1 MVINILLSL
10 LCLAPGFSAAPQDSF
25 QGLLGGGGL
34 ADILKNPVIQKR
46 ILENNLNPCDGKP
59 PTTCRCTNGQSIPF
73 SIDYKDNPCS
83 GNARPDRCSC
93 PNGKTFKIKDLTENV
108 INKYDLPNC
117 GSGVEPSFCSCRDGS
132 TFNPKTVTGP
142 PCEGIGFSAFPK
154 GCTCP
159 DGQVI
164 TTNDFISKALPAIL
178 DLLG

>member
-1 MVINILLSL
+1 MVYNVLLSL
-10 LCLAPGFSAAPQDSF
+10 LCLTPGFSAAPQSNL
-25 QGLLGGGGL
+25 QGLLGGEGL
-34 ADILKNPVIQKR
+34 RDILKNPVIQKR

-59 PTTCRCTNGQSIPF
+59 PTTCKCTNGQDI
-73 SIDYKDNPCS
+73 PCS
-83 GNARPDRCSC
+83 GNARPDQCSC
-93 PNGKTFKIKDLTENV
+93 PNGKTFKITDLTENV

-142 PCEGIGFSAFPK
+142 PCEGIGFNAFPK